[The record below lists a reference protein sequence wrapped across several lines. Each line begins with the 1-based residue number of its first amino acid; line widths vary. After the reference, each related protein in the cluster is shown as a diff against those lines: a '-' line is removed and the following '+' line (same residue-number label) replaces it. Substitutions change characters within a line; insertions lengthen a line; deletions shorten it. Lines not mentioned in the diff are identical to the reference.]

1 MAMTE
6 TATATLI
13 SLSPLPL
20 QAIDL
25 ERVTSLLPPL
35 PVPGRLAACAD
46 PQSVGA
52 EQFRRL
58 AVTLQ
63 HIRAQRPLHTVLVS
77 SAAPAEGK
85 SISAAN
91 LAYTLARPGCERV
104 LLLEGDLHRPALL
117 ARMGVKRERGL
128 ADWLEQRLP
137 LAQCMARWSGL
148 PLWLLPAGRRRRLP
162 LELLQ
167 TWTPACILQLLAPHF
182 DWIIVDSPP
191 LLPMADAAHWACAV
205 DGVILT
211 IRADRTRLADLQLAV
226 RQLERKK
233 FLGVV
238 LNECSARE
246 HSYYRRYYPGD
257 SKQGRED

>member
-1 MAMTE
+1 MTE
-6 TATATLI
+6 AATATLI
-13 SLSPLPL
+13 SLSPLPV
-20 QAIDL
+20 QAADL
-25 ERVTSLLPPL
+25 ERVTALMPPQ
-35 PVPGRLAACAD
+35 PVPARFIACAD

-58 AVTLQ
+58 AVSVV
-63 HIRAQRPLHTVLVS
+63 HARAQRPLRTLLVS

-85 SISAAN
+85 TVSAVN

-117 ARMGVKRERGL
+117 NRMGVKRERGL

-148 PLWLLPAGRRRRLP
+148 PLWLLPAGRRRGLP

-167 TWTPACILQLLAPHF
+167 TWSPAFILQLLAPHF
-182 DWIIVDSPP
+182 DWIVVDSPP
-191 LLPMADAAHWACAV
+191 LLPMADAVHWARAA

-211 IRADRTRLADLQLAV
+211 VRADRSRLSDIQLAV
-226 RQLERKK
+226 RQLEREK

-246 HSYYRRYYPGD
+246 HRYYRRYYPGT
-257 SKQGRED
+257 KGRED

>member
-1 MAMTE
+1 MTE
-6 TATATLI
+6 AATATLI

-20 QAIDL
+20 QAAEL
-25 ERVTSLLPPL
+25 ERVTALLPPQ
-35 PVPGRLAACAD
+35 PVPARFVACAD

-58 AVTLQ
+58 AVSLVHT
-63 HIRAQRPLHTVLVS
+63 RAQRPLQTVLVS

-85 SISAAN
+85 TVSAVN
-91 LAYTLARPGCERV
+91 LAFTLARPGCERV

-117 ARMGVKRERGL
+117 SRMGVKRERGL

-137 LAQCMARWSGL
+137 LAQCMTRWRGL
-148 PLWLLPAGRRRRLP
+148 PLWILPAGRRRGLP

-167 TWTPACILQLLAPHF
+167 TWSPACILQLLQPHF
-182 DWIIVDSPP
+182 DWIVVDSPP
-191 LLPMADAAHWACAV
+191 LLPMADAAHWARAA

-211 IRADRTRLADLQLAV
+211 IRAERSRLSDIQLAV
-226 RQLERKK
+226 RQIEREK

-246 HSYYRRYYPGD
+246 HRYYRHYYPGT
-257 SKQGRED
+257 KGRGD